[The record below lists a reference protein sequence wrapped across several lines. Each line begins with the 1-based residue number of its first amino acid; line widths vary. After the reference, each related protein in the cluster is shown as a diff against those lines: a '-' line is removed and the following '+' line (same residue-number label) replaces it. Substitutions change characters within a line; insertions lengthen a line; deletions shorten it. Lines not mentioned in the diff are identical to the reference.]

1 MRRLK
6 ISMDLLFE
14 RVRVCRYN
22 INIKNSSVS
31 LCIPAQSV
39 TMCNVHPQSFL
50 QPLLPCSASTS
61 LTHYPIVP
69 ELSQTFSWLHFD
81 PATQEILRCSYPW
94 LVFQILPFPSKLQSD
109 VYLLAEVLQA
119 TLVLGHHYLLQNSKG
134 STA

>member
-1 MRRLK
+1 
-6 ISMDLLFE
+6 MDLLFE

-81 PATQEILRCSYPW
+81 PATQEILRCSYPLAGFPDPTLSIKAAVRCVSPCGGTPGHLGPW
-94 LVFQILPFPSKLQSD
+94 SSLPSPKF
-109 VYLLAEVLQA
+109 
-119 TLVLGHHYLLQNSKG
+119 
-134 STA
+134 